1 MGPNPVNM
9 VAEALLWC
17 CFWPKNLSQAK
28 MSKQGHYRDAKAMNC
43 FSTILDVSFVLL
55 LANGA

>member
-9 VAEALLWC
+9 VAEPLLWC

-28 MSKQGHYRDAKAMNC
+28 MSEQGQ
-43 FSTILDVSFVLL
+43 FSNFGTNFADTRLMPKTTAALT
-55 LANGA
+55 